1 MKASDSLIL
10 VGSLLLLSAFV
21 IAVLQPFNPED
32 YVKVDRIE
40 VHGNILVVGSG
51 CKGLVATVSFE
62 RADSIQKG
70 LDKTLDF
77 RPNTH
82 DIFADLIQFFNIT
95 YEAVLIEKVENSAYY
110 SDMILKQGN
119 KVLKLDSRPSDA
131 IAIALRTDTP
141 IYIRKSLLEEEGI
154 DICE

>member
-1 MKASDSLIL
+1 MKASDTLIM
-10 VGSLLLLSAFV
+10 VGAVLLLSTFV
-21 IAVLQPFNPED
+21 IAIFQSFNPED

-40 VHGNILVVGSG
+40 VYGNILMVGSG
-51 CKGLVATVSFE
+51 CRGLIATVSFE

-82 DIFADLIQFFNIT
+82 DIFADLIQYFNIT
-95 YEAVLIEKVENSAYY
+95 YEAVLIEKLENGAYY

-131 IAIALRTDTP
+131 IAVALRTDTP
-141 IYIRKSLLEEEGI
+141 IYIKRSLLEKEGV
-154 DICE
+154 DICK